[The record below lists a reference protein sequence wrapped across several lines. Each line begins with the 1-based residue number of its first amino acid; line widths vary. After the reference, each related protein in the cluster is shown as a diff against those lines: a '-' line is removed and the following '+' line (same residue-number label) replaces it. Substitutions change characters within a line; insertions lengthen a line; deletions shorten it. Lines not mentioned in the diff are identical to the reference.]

1 MDMGGRITFRK
12 IIDSMGLENI
22 TQINQSLNI
31 WLIIINLTF
40 ALVIVLFIYY
50 IYKITF
56 SGVLYSKN
64 FNITLILV
72 SLITASAVIV
82 ISSNL
87 VLSLGMVGALSI
99 VRFRMAVKDPKDVGF
114 LFWAITNGIICGAGA
129 YNLAVISAVFIGL
142 VVFILSKKV
151 RFVEPYLLIIDSK
164 ELDME
169 KIESIL
175 KNNTMLYKIRSKIIE
190 NDKSQLI
197 VEIKIKKDKIQDLLK
212 VIKELNDLT
221 YVKLVSYEGD
231 LEEG

>member
-1 MDMGGRITFRK
+1 MGRITFRK

-40 ALVIVLFIYY
+40 ALIIVLFIYF

-151 RFVEPYLLIIDSK
+151 KFVEPYLLIIDSK

-169 KIESIL
+169 KIEDIL
-175 KNNTMLYKIRSKIIE
+175 KKNTMLYKVRSKIIE
-190 NDKSQLI
+190 KDKSQFI

-221 YVKLVSYEGD
+221 SVKLVSYEGD